1 MIGIYK
7 IQNTK
12 NGKFYIGSSNN
23 VKRRWYGH
31 RYQLRTETHTNPH
44 LQNSWNKYG
53 ESCFIFKILLLCQEF
68 DLLYYEQHYIDLLV
82 PDYNISKI
90 AGRALVGSTHQRKL
104 TEEQVIEIR
113 TKFSKG
119 DKTYSE
125 LGREYGI
132 HYVQIRHIILN
143 TQWKSLKTEKLNKI
157 NLALSADPY
166 RISRARMEEKER
178 IKEARTPEEKLLEEV
193 LGLKTSEIV
202 VESVKIHWSMVQYD

>member
-1 MIGIYK
+1 MAKIGIYK

-12 NGKFYIGSSNN
+12 NDKFYIGSSSN
-23 VKRRWYGH
+23 VSKRWAGH

-113 TKFSKG
+113 TKFSDG
-119 DKTYSE
+119 DITYME
-125 LGREYGI
+125 LSKEYNIYCG
-132 HYVQIRHIILN
+132 HIRDIILN
-143 TQWKSLKTEKLNKI
+143 NQWKSLKTPKLNKK
-157 NLALSADPY
+157 NSLLAATIYERKREKIEENKIELS
-166 RISRARMEEKER
+166 
-178 IKEARTPEEKLLEEV
+178 PEEKLLEKV

-202 VESVKIHWSMVQYD
+202 VESVKIHWSMIQYD

>member
-1 MIGIYK
+1 MAKIGIYK

-12 NGKFYIGSSNN
+12 NDKFYIGSSSN
-23 VKRRWYGH
+23 VSKRWAGH

-82 PDYNISKI
+82 PEYNIAKF

-113 TKFSKG
+113 TKFSDG
-119 DKTYSE
+119 DITYME
-125 LGREYGI
+125 LSKEYNIYCG
-132 HYVQIRHIILN
+132 HIRDIILN
-143 TQWKSLKTEKLNKI
+143 NQWKSLKTPKLNKK
-157 NLALSADPY
+157 NSLLAATIYERKREKIEENKIELS
-166 RISRARMEEKER
+166 
-178 IKEARTPEEKLLEEV
+178 PEEKLLEKV

-202 VESVKIHWSMVQYD
+202 VESVKIHWSMIQYD